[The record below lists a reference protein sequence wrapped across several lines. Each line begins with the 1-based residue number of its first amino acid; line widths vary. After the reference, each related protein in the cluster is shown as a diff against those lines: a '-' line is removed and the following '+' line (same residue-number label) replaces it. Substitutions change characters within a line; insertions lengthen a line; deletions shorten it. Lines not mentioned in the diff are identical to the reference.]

1 MIKSNNMTKQT
12 ETLGSFFHSLSQ
24 TQAEKLNIYT
34 EHQVWHPAHTYPI
47 IRALLMAQRTV
58 IWVSCPQGGRP
69 HGKGLFH
76 TTSIITV
83 YHQALLTTIY
93 FTLKLLY
100 KGAQYLNSFDMQL
113 FKYMF
118 AHQLIYHMTN

>member
-1 MIKSNNMTKQT
+1 MTKQT
-12 ETLGSFFHSLSQ
+12 KTLGSCFHCLSQ
-24 TQAEKLNIYT
+24 TQTEKLNIYT
-34 EHQVWHPAHTYPI
+34 EHQVWHHAHTNPI
-47 IRALLMAQRTV
+47 IRALLLAWCTV
-58 IWVSCPQGGRP
+58 IWVSCPQRERERP

-83 YHQALLTTIY
+83 YHQALLKTIY

-100 KGAQYLNSFDMQL
+100 KGARHLNSFDMQL

-118 AHQLIYHMTN
+118 AHQLIYRMTN